1 MIKSTLSPAS
11 CPTSSLDKTLNTL
24 FLPVLI
30 TIVIFIHL
38 LIKKLFSFI
47 FSLALRKIQC
57 PCINALYI
65 MNMTAAAFYQF
76 FLIYSPSSLSLITSI
91 INLKLCD
98 CFP

>member
-38 LIKKLFSFI
+38 LIKTLFSFI
-47 FSLALRKIQC
+47 FPLALRKIQC